1 MGRHRAQG
9 TYSKTVLDIMQ
20 YVDAHLCEK
29 ITLEQIAN
37 TVQRTPIHISRI
49 FKKQTG
55 ENLMQYI
62 NRKKMDHAAK
72 LMELS
77 HLKIKDIAEA
87 VGMKDQLYFNKVFRR
102 FYQESPRTYRSKL

>member
-1 MGRHRAQG
+1 
-9 TYSKTVLDIMQ
+9 
-20 YVDAHLCEK
+20 
-29 ITLEQIAN
+29 
-37 TVQRTPIHISRI
+37 
-49 FKKQTG
+49 
-55 ENLMQYI
+55 
-62 NRKKMDHAAK
+62 MDHAAK